1 MITESTFTKEIMEAT
16 GDDLSKYVAVLDDY
30 VDAFPERAKKLKIAL
45 DDSNHDGII
54 EGLTLMQEM
63 LVSIGAEEMSE
74 ECLDILKVYH
84 SVKFDKVESYVV
96 YLLSNM
102 STLSIDMQLAMHR
115 TNKKKGFRPKIEHI
129 DSSEST
135 ESKKE
140 EDLFRYDESEEPEI
154 TEEIMGEG
162 KSDRVK
168 EDWEPWEPDAD
179 SYKSI
184 LVVDDSAFFLN
195 AMRATLKDSPY
206 KATFINSGTSAL
218 KYLKSHS
225 VDLIILD
232 IEMPFMDGYEL
243 AKKIKENRV
252 KAPIIFL
259 TGNAEKSYVV
269 KAIQSGAVDFILKPI
284 DKNLV
289 LNKIAKYIVN

>member
-1 MITESTFTKEIMEAT
+1 MITESTFTKEIMNLT
-16 GDDLSKYVAVLDDY
+16 GDELSDYVGILDNY

-45 DDSNHDGII
+45 DDGNHDGII
-54 EGLTLMQEM
+54 AGLTAMQEM
-63 LVSIGAEEMSE
+63 LLSIRAEDMAE
-74 ECLDILKVYH
+74 ECLDIIKVYH

-102 STLSIDMQLAMHR
+102 STLSIDMQLSMHR
-115 TNKKKGFRPKIEHI
+115 TNKKKKFRAK
-129 DSSEST
+129 T
-135 ESKKE
+135 ESVDFPEASETKNLDDE
-140 EDLFRYDESEEPEI
+140 FRYSEDDEPEI

-162 KSDRVK
+162 KSDRVR

-179 SYKSI
+179 TFKSI

-195 AMRATLKDSPY
+195 AMRTTLKDSPY
-206 KATFINSGTSAL
+206 KATFINSGASAL

-252 KAPIIFL
+252 MAPIIFL

-269 KAIQSGAVDFILKPI
+269 KAIQAGAVDFILKPI

-289 LNKIAKYIVN
+289 LNKIAKYIVV